1 MSDKDTGQGRALIE
15 AWLPPLLLK
24 FLVFLVFACVIAGAM
39 VGVLQGNLTTNRM
52 WLIVGGMVALLLL
65 LAVDRLTTLRVGPEG
80 VEAEMAQVQA
90 KALEQVEALEDKTVA
105 EAAQAQILQA
115 KTPAEVKGAVAL
127 AMELNVSR
135 LVERIKEAIRDK
147 RKLYVRYRSEPAG
160 DVDLWLVAPLD
171 IKPGKSARTRTKD
184 YLWVHS
190 YDSGHTQSLLLERV
204 VGVDVSDETFDPAE
218 IMAGWKDQSPAW
230 NVPREW

>member
-1 MSDKDTGQGRALIE
+1 LLQALTSDEPVVLLIDEIDRADAEFE
-15 AWLPPLLLK
+15 AFLLE
-24 FLVFLVFACVIAGAM
+24 
-39 VGVLQGNLTTNRM
+39 VLSDFQ
-52 WLIVGGMVALLLL
+52 VSV
-65 LAVDRLTTLRVGPEG
+65 RVGHHPRPAPSPG
-80 VEAEMAQVQA
+80 
-90 KALEQVEALEDKTVA
+90 
-105 EAAQAQILQA
+105 AAHQQQH
-115 KTPAEVKGAVAL
+115 
-127 AMELNVSR
+127 
-135 LVERIKEAIRDK
+135 
-147 RKLYVRYRSEPAG
+147 
-160 DVDLWLVAPLD
+160 PLD